1 MVAGRMWNSAG
12 GPTAPRRQQV
22 LSLIAVFI
30 AGELCGGG
38 CFHRRCPAPGPI
50 EGLRDEGEE
59 GGGPEGVP
67 DGRETGP
74 ANRLLGSGAPG
85 RGSGAGSRPE
95 RRRRRDIRSRGAP
108 QRQARWRRR
117 GGGGACVVEVLLGWP
132 RLSTLCSG
140 GPAAAWANRC
150 CGQLSTLLRPRP
162 GGIIVGLAEQLSY
175 RSIQLRPV
183 SKVDLDG
190 AMISASATDA
200 AAPSAA
206 GSSTAKSPAVVI
218 LVCVPWRRGPV
229 DLIWAETFPEVICIP
244 QSPLASGGTL
254 GP

>member
-12 GPTAPRRQQV
+12 GPTAPRQQQV

-30 AGELCGGG
+30 AGELCGAC
-38 CFHRRCPAPGPI
+38 CFHRRCPAPTEGAWKAAERQSLRPLRAI
-50 EGLRDEGEE
+50 EGLHDEGEE
-59 GGGPEGVP
+59 GGGLEGSRMVERP
-67 DGRETGP
+67 GQPTVS
-74 ANRLLGSGAPG
+74 LGSGAPG

-95 RRRRRDIRSRGAP
+95 RRRRRDVRSQGAP

-162 GGIIVGLAEQLSY
+162 RWHQRRTGRAAQL
-175 RSIQLRPV
+175 Q
-183 SKVDLDG
+183 VD
-190 AMISASATDA
+190 
-200 AAPSAA
+200 
-206 GSSTAKSPAVVI
+206 TAKA
-218 LVCVPWRRGPV
+218 CVESR
-229 DLIWAETFPEVICIP
+229 
-244 QSPLASGGTL
+244 S
-254 GP
+254 